1 MKAQRN
7 RQRAKE
13 VERAVAKK
21 IGGRRVGILGQED
34 ISHEKFSIEVKSRKA
49 FVAEKWFQQAERNA
63 KGKVPLLIVHIT
75 GKRHD
80 NDYVIIK
87 LKDFMEVTND
97 KQSFYGI
104 VKGANGQGS
113 STS

>member
-49 FVAEKWFQQAERNA
+49 FVAEKWFQQAEKNA
-63 KGKVPLLIVHIT
+63 RGKMPLLIVHVT
-75 GKRHD
+75 GRRHN
-80 NDYVIIK
+80 NDYVVIK
-87 LKDFMEVTND
+87 LKSFLELVND
-97 KQSFYGI
+97 K
-104 VKGANGQGS
+104 
-113 STS
+113 TE